1 MTIKS
6 NTYKDITISTT
17 MGKVSIDKDG
27 FADTNSATED
37 MLVRFF
43 GFMKATKPVAEVP
56 DNSEEVQ
63 VDKPVPNEEEVEEK
77 PSERATEEKEEV
89 KKPTT
94 RKTTVKRAPRKT
106 ATKSKAE

>member
-43 GFMKATKPVAEVP
+43 GFMKATKPVVEAN
-56 DNSEEVQ
+56 DNAIEDQ
-63 VDKPVPNEEEVEEK
+63 VEKPVSNEEEVEEK
-77 PSERATEEKEEV
+77 PSESATETKEEV

>member
-56 DNSEEVQ
+56 DNSEEDQ
-63 VDKPVPNEEEVEEK
+63 VDEPVSNDEEVEEK
-77 PSERATEEKEEV
+77 ASDSDTEAKEEV
-89 KKPTT
+89 KKTTT
-94 RKTTVKRAPRKT
+94 RKTTVKRSPRKT